1 MTSKYPHHAVL
12 WDMDGV
18 LVNTGE
24 LHYRSWK
31 DAFAELGTEFT
42 REQFT
47 STFGMNNAGILETVY
62 GKALTPELLEKIS
75 TRKEVS
81 FREMVKGNAELLPGA
96 GALLDMFTDLDLKQ
110 AIASSAPPENI
121 NVLVGELK
129 IGRYFQAL
137 VSGADMPGKPDP
149 SVFLESAR
157 RLDVESRNCI
167 VIEDAIAGVEGAR
180 RAGMKCI
187 AVTTTNPSEA
197 LAQADYIVESLTH
210 VDGQMISTLLE
221 SQS

>member
-1 MTSKYPHHAVL
+1 MTSKFPNHAAL

-31 DAFAELGTEFT
+31 DAFAEVGTDFSYEH
-42 REQFT
+42 FT
-47 STFGMNNAGILETVY
+47 STFGMNNAGILETIY
-62 GKALTPELLEKIS
+62 GEDLTPELLEKIS

-96 GALLDMFTDLDLKQ
+96 DSLLEKFNALDMKQ

-121 NVLVGELK
+121 DVLVGELK
-129 IGRYFQAL
+129 IGRYFDAL

-149 SVFLESAR
+149 SVFLQSAR
-157 RLDVESRNCI
+157 DLGVESRNCI
-167 VIEDAIAGVEGAR
+167 VIEDAIAGVKGAL

-187 AVTTTNPSEA
+187 AVTTTNPAEA
-197 LAQADYIVESLTH
+197 LADADYVVATLELVDDHILSSL
-210 VDGQMISTLLE
+210 LK
-221 SQS
+221 